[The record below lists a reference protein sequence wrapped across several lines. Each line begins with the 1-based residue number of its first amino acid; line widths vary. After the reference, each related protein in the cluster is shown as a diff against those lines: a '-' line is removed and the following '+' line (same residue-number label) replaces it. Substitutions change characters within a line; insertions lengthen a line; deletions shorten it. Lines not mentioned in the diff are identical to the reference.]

1 MAENPASPAA
11 IWMSGQNRV
20 ANGRVP
26 SPRVCLTRGPVGYS
40 NSRMSSKNAAPTE
53 LQTTAHGLVSGR
65 TYYVSHMAGWTLYG
79 LLQYWFSPRGFPVA
93 ISAVAWCG
101 TGLVGTHLL
110 ARYADR
116 RGWQTIP
123 QLSIPFVVGTLVL
136 AAAMNAVRA
145 AVGTLWFHESFQP
158 SHSWVAMAHYMQS
171 VLVISV
177 WCAVVLTA
185 NEVNRRRSAE
195 MEALRLA
202 LVAQT
207 SQFHALRSQ
216 LNPHFLFNCL
226 NSLRELIDEDRN
238 RAKQVIDLLSAL
250 LRYTLRAD
258 RVETVSLKEELGAVE
273 DYLALEK
280 VRFEERLR
288 TRFDIDPQSLETKLP
303 PMLLQTL
310 AENGVKHGI
319 ARLPAGGE
327 IAILTQVLEGNL
339 RVEVT
344 NTGALSDAA
353 EGSSAVGLDNARER
367 LRLMYGPGASLTLA
381 AAGECKVRAEIV
393 IPLRSSEL

>member
-1 MAENPASPAA
+1 
-11 IWMSGQNRV
+11 
-20 ANGRVP
+20 
-26 SPRVCLTRGPVGYS
+26 
-40 NSRMSSKNAAPTE
+40 MSSKSTALPE
-53 LQTTAHGLVSGR
+53 LQKTTHRLVGGR
-65 TYYVSHMAGWTLYG
+65 AYYASHLAGWTLYG
-79 LLQYWFSPRGFPVA
+79 LLQYWLSPRGFPVA
-93 ISAVAWCG
+93 IGAVAWCG

-110 ARYADR
+110 ASYADHR
-116 RGWQTIP
+116 RWRTIP
-123 QLSIPFVVGTLVL
+123 QLVVPFAVGTLLL
-136 AAAMNAVRA
+136 AGAMNAARA
-145 AVGTLWFHESFQP
+145 AVGTLWFHEPFRP
-158 SHSWVAMAHYMQS
+158 TYGWVGMAHYMQS

-202 LVAQT
+202 LIAQT
-207 SQFHALRSQ
+207 SQFRALRSQ

-258 RVETVSLKEELGAVE
+258 RVETVSVKEELGAVE

-288 TRFDIDPQSLETKLP
+288 TRFDIDPQSLEIKLP

-327 IAILTQVLEGNL
+327 LAVLTEMLEGNL

-344 NTGALSDAA
+344 NTGELSDAT

-367 LRLMYGPGASLTLA
+367 LRLMYGDGASLTLA
-381 AAGECKVRAEIV
+381 ADGECKVRAEVV
-393 IPLRSSEL
+393 IPLRSNGLRS